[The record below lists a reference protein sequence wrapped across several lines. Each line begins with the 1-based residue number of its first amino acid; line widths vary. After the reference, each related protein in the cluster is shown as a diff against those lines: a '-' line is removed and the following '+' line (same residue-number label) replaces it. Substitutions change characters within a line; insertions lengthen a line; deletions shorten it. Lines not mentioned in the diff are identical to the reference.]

1 MARAPLVSLRDVR
14 LQDGPLPLFDGV
26 DLAIEPGQHACLVG
40 RNGAGKSTLMKLV
53 MGLIEADSGERAVQA
68 GARFSYVPQE
78 PVIIGPTLRDHA
90 TSGGAD
96 PWAAD
101 QWLETFG
108 LDPEKPAT
116 RLSGGE
122 TRRADLARAFAEQP
136 NLLLLDEPTN
146 HLDILAIETLED
158 ELKAARFAVLM
169 VSHDRTFLERTTKRC
184 LWLENRRVRTL
195 DKGFKAFD
203 AWAAKVTEE
212 EAESLRRLTKEIER
226 ETYTFYR
233 SITAQRTRNEGRAR
247 RLDALRQD
255 RARRV
260 ADLPR
265 DIQLGVDAGPTSGK
279 LVAELKGVAK
289 SFSSQSRSDGEED
302 REAVEGPVAASDR
315 WAVEGPATRTILKP
329 FSTKVM
335 RGDRLAIV
343 GPNGAGKTTLVRLL
357 LGEIEAD
364 AGSIRLGANLAPVYL
379 DQARADLRSDMTLWD
394 ALTPG
399 GGDSIL
405 VRGQSKHVA
414 AYAKDFLFKE
424 SQLRQPVST
433 LSGGERNR
441 LLLARALAQPANL
454 LILDEP
460 TNDLDMETLDR
471 LEDLLEDYDGT
482 LILVS
487 HDRDFIDRL
496 ATSTIAL
503 NGRGD
508 AVETPGG
515 WTDFVAQNP
524 GFLSPSQPEPA
535 RRPLPIADGEGDR
548 EAVEGAP
555 QALRQS
561 SKKLSYKDARRLEEA
576 EREMESLPAAIETL
590 ETALADPA
598 LYTTDRKRFDKLSAD
613 LDATRA
619 RLEAAETDW
628 LRIEEM
634 KATLTA

>member
-40 RNGAGKSTLMKLV
+40 RNGAGKSTLMNLV

-68 GARFSYVPQE
+68 GARFAYVPQE
-78 PVIIGPTLRDHA
+78 PVIVGPTLRDHA

-96 PWAAD
+96 PWTAD

-136 NLLLLDEPTN
+136 DLLLLDEPTN

-158 ELKAARFAVLM
+158 ELKSARFAVLM

-184 LWLENRRVRTL
+184 FWLENRRVRTL

-247 RLDALRQD
+247 RLEALRQD
-255 RARRV
+255 RAARV

-265 DIQLGVDAGPTSGK
+265 EINLGVDSGQTSGK
-279 LVAELKGVAK
+279 LVAELKGVSK
-289 SFSSQSRSDGEED
+289 SFTQSPSPSWGGT
-302 REAVEGPVAASDR
+302 AEGPGGEV
-315 WAVEGPATRTILKP
+315 PAPRTILKP
-329 FSTKVM
+329 FSTKVL

-357 LGEIEAD
+357 LGEMQPD
-364 AGSIRLGANLAPVYL
+364 AGSIRLGVNLQPVYL
-379 DQARADLRSDMTLWD
+379 DQARADLHSDMTLWD

-454 LILDEP
+454 LVLDEP

-487 HDRDFIDRL
+487 HDRDFINRL

-503 NGRGD
+503 DGHGN

-515 WTDFVAQNP
+515 WSDFVRQNP
-524 GFLSPSQPEPA
+524 GFLSGESRVTSDERKMPTPVPA
-535 RRPLPIADGEGDR
+535 PLATRHSPLAT
-548 EAVEGAP
+548 P
-555 QALRQS
+555 
-561 SKKLSYKDARRLEEA
+561 KKLSYKDARRLEEA
-576 EREMESLPAAIETL
+576 ERELETLPADIEQL

-598 LYTTDRKRFDKLSAD
+598 LYTSDRARFDKLSAD
-613 LDATRA
+613 LTAA
-619 RLEAAETDW
+619 REKLEAAELDW
-628 LRIEEM
+628 LRLEEM
-634 KATLTA
+634 KSGLMI